1 MNLQLYEA
9 TNARIIEL
17 QKLLQQL
24 NPRYRRKTK
33 AELVAKAIDEG
44 LTWWHTSDTTT
55 LTVVEPGLTVFVRV
69 PLDEDTINAVSAV
82 SFNDYSNQQKY
93 NALALRGAERLIK
106 NLRQKVAK

>member
-1 MNLQLYEA
+1 MNLALYDKP
-9 TNARIIEL
+9 NALIIEL
-17 QKLLQQL
+17 QKLLRQI
-24 NPRYRRKTK
+24 NPKSRRRTK
-33 AELVAKAIDEG
+33 AQLVAQAIDEG

-55 LTVVEPGLTVFVRV
+55 LPVVKPGVTVFVRV
-69 PLDEDTINAVSAV
+69 ALHEDTINAVSAV